1 MHHKCIISL
10 RFLLCL
16 AALWLAAPLV
26 GFEPADGPA
35 LEAKAFATGLGL
47 DARGNI
53 VLGLALGDVIPG
65 DVGNRTGMVG
75 LVPGGGLF
83 VRTKDDGARVVPGY
97 QACALSELRGHEI
110 LDGSTGIVLA
120 LVEGGVALV
129 DFVHSKTHVISH
141 AAAVAVASAD
151 FDLDDDEEVALALK
165 SGGVLLLDE
174 ELETAYAVT
183 EATASRLAAGDF
195 LRRGYEQLAVGLPGG
210 GLEVL
215 DLVEEESV
223 AAEAPAFR
231 SMIAVDLD
239 GDDDDE
245 VLGLTPRGDLVAVD
259 IERREIFW
267 VALED
272 FEVTIGDGFATLL
285 LGPPSELTFVRG
297 DANVDDVVDLS
308 DGVAILGNLFL
319 GNRAPAPC
327 HDALDADDSGGL
339 EITDAVYVF
348 GFLFRGGPRMPEPYP
363 DFGFDPTPDGLPCS
377 P

>member
-1 MHHKCIISL
+1 M
-10 RFLLCL
+10 
-16 AALWLAAPLV
+16 
-26 GFEPADGPA
+26 
-35 LEAKAFATGLGL
+35 
-47 DARGNI
+47 
-53 VLGLALGDVIPG
+53 
-65 DVGNRTGMVG
+65 
-75 LVPGGGLF
+75 
-83 VRTKDDGARVVPGY
+83 
-97 QACALSELRGHEI
+97 
-110 LDGSTGIVLA
+110 
-120 LVEGGVALV
+120 
-129 DFVHSKTHVISH
+129 
-141 AAAVAVASAD
+141 
-151 FDLDDDEEVALALK
+151 ALALK

-215 DLVEEESV
+215 DLVEEEAV

-259 IERREIFW
+259 VGRGETFW
-267 VALED
+267 LALDD
-272 FEVTIGDGFATLL
+272 FEVTVGDGFLTLRL
-285 LGPPSELTFVRG
+285 TPPSELAFVRG
-297 DANVDDVVDLS
+297 DANDDDIVDLS
-308 DGVAILGNLFL
+308 DGVAILGDLFL
-319 GNRAPAPC
+319 GDTAAAASCR
-327 HDALDADDSGGL
+327 DALDADDSGGL

-348 GFLFRGGPRMPEPYP
+348 GFLFRGGPRMPQPYP